1 MIYLDNAATTPI
13 LPEVVD
19 VMTEVLANNFGN
31 PSSTHTFGR
40 QASQLVRQARE
51 TVAKALQVSPG
62 TITFTSGGS
71 ESNSTALVGYA
82 LANRQ
87 NGNHII
93 TTALEHPSVL
103 NALDYLKTRHG
114 FDVTFVQPQT
124 DGSFPAQL
132 IENELRDETILV
144 SMMMANNET
153 GQLLPI
159 KEVGQLL
166 ENHQAVFHVDSV
178 QTMGKI
184 PVHPEELKIDFLSAS
199 AHKFHGPKGV
209 GFLYHRS
216 GLKFDSIIHGGEQE
230 EKRRAGTENLH
241 SLLGMAKALQIAT
254 NNMNANYA
262 HVEKLKVSLL
272 DDLADIEYY
281 THEFGPSMPHVV
293 NIGFPGKNHDLLL
306 AKLDLA
312 GVAISTGSACTAG
325 TVDPSHVLEAV
336 YGSESPKLKENI
348 RVSFSELNTEEEI
361 YNFVQTLKE
370 RAL

>member
-1 MIYLDNAATTPI
+1 
-13 LPEVVD
+13 
-19 VMTEVLANNFGN
+19 MTEVLANNFGN

-51 TVAKALQVSPG
+51 TVAQALQVSPG

-82 LANRQ
+82 LAHRQ

-103 NALDYLKTRHG
+103 NALNYLKTRHG
-114 FDVTFVQPQT
+114 FDVTFVQPQD

-132 IENELRDETILV
+132 IENELREETILV

-166 ENHQAVFHVDSV
+166 ENHPAVFHVDAV

-199 AHKFHGPKGV
+199 GHKFHGPKGV

-216 GLKFDSIIHGGEQE
+216 GLKFDSIIHGES
-230 EKRRAGTENLH
+230 KKKN
-241 SLLGMAKALQIAT
+241 
-254 NNMNANYA
+254 
-262 HVEKLKVSLL
+262 
-272 DDLADIEYY
+272 
-281 THEFGPSMPHVV
+281 VV
-293 NIGFPGKNHDLLL
+293 QVQK
-306 AKLDLA
+306 
-312 GVAISTGSACTAG
+312 IST
-325 TVDPSHVLEAV
+325 PS
-336 YGSESPKLKENI
+336 
-348 RVSFSELNTEEEI
+348 
-361 YNFVQTLKE
+361 
-370 RAL
+370 

>member
-1 MIYLDNAATTPI
+1 MT
-13 LPEVVD
+13 D
-19 VMTEVLANNFGN
+19 VLINNFGN
-31 PSSTHTFGR
+31 PSSTHNFGR
-40 QASQLVRQARE
+40 QASQIVRQARE
-51 TVAKALQVSPG
+51 TVAKALKVSLA

-82 LANRQ
+82 LANRHK
-87 NGNHII
+87 GNHII

-103 NALDYLKTRHG
+103 NALKYLQERHG
-114 FDVTFVQPQT
+114 FEITFVQPKAN
-124 DGSFPAQL
+124 GAFPAQL
-132 IENELRDETILV
+132 IEDALREDTILV

-184 PVHPEELKIDFLSAS
+184 PVFPEELKIDFLSAS
-199 AHKFHGPKGV
+199 GHKFHGPKGV

-216 GLKFDSIIHGGEQE
+216 GLRFDSIIHGGEQE

-241 SLLGMAKALQIAT
+241 SLMGMAKALQIAT
-254 NNMNANYA
+254 ENMSKNYA
-262 HVEKLKVSLL
+262 HVEMLKELL
-272 DDLADIEYY
+272 LEELSDINFYK
-281 THEFGPSMPHVV
+281 HEFGPSMPHVI
-293 NIGFPGKNHDLLL
+293 NLGFPEKNHDLLL
-306 AKLDLA
+306 TKLDLA

-336 YGSESPKLKENI
+336 YGRQSPKLKENI
-348 RVSFSELNTEEEI
+348 RVSFSELNTEDDVRT
-361 YNFVQTLKE
+361 FVQTLKE